1 MKKISIPLQFILIL
15 FLTFSL
21 KFNAQNEDS
30 LKNYWLN
37 PVEISAKRINL
48 GEISNKISKD
58 NLENI
63 FSKNG
68 FALIRKGVFFAQ
80 DIYAD
85 GLKKGDINVVI
96 DGERYH
102 SACPNRMDSPLT
114 RINPLELESVD
125 LSKNTFNVQAGLGG
139 LVSFNRSSPSSSP
152 LFKAE
157 LSALAGSQSGID
169 FAASGDYSNHR
180 ISLRYAQ
187 GSPFV
192 DGEDNTFKDSYN
204 YKDNYD
210 FKLAEGSLRGRYGK
224 LLYGASFSY
233 TDNVSF
239 PYLLMDERVN
249 RVYSAHLRYEK
260 HKIYFNYTDHMMDN
274 NLRISPTLMR
284 TEVTNLTIG
293 AIGDFYE
300 VVYRNWN
307 SNNFFKNPKLY
318 IANDLMPD
326 VNTYLVNLFKSFS
339 IDQFQLHSKLGIS
352 YKSVGETSRKSF
364 YEQIYNDVKLNR
376 LFPIFSF
383 GVSYLTTLSDEVGA
397 GIMTEVNSE
406 SPETETL
413 FIAVKKPGTK
423 PAWSGNPSLNQPVKA
438 SLRGSL
444 NINHVSLEIFGSQ
457 VWNYNN
463 LIKKSVLEKNYL
475 TFDNVNAYMFG
486 TNIFFEHENLEINAS
501 YIWAK
506 NTSNESPLSEIPPLS
521 VTTKLISP
529 KYYNFMIYAKH
540 TYNDAQLRIDE
551 LLNESSTPA
560 WNRIDLGI
568 NYSWTSLSI
577 SLDVENILDQE
588 FYQHLSYLRDP
599 FSSMNRVYEPGR
611 VFRVTFKTNQFF

>member
-1 MKKISIPLQFILIL
+1 MKKWFIPLSIIL
-15 FLTFSL
+15 FIFLAFSS
-21 KFNAQNEDS
+21 NSIAQNEDS
-30 LKNYWLN
+30 LKNFWLN
-37 PVEISAKRINL
+37 PVEIRAKRINL
-48 GEISNKISKD
+48 GEITNKISKD

-68 FALIRKGVFFAQ
+68 FTLIRKGVFFAQ

-125 LSKNTFNVQAGLGG
+125 LSKNAFNVQSGLGG
-139 LVSFNRSSPSSSP
+139 LVTFNRSTPNFSPS
-152 LFKAE
+152 LRAE
-157 LSALAGSQSGID
+157 LSALAGAQSGID
-169 FAASGDYSNHR
+169 FAASGDYAAHR
-180 ISLRYAQ
+180 ISLRFAQ
-187 GSPFV
+187 GSPFI
-192 DGEDNTFKDSYN
+192 DGADNSFKDSYN

-210 FKLAEGSLRGRYGK
+210 FMLAEGSIRGNYRDFS
-224 LLYGASFSY
+224 YGASFSY

-239 PYLLMDERVN
+239 PYLLMDERIN
-249 RVYSAHLRYEK
+249 RVYSAHLRYNN
-260 HKIYFNYTDHMMDN
+260 HKVYFNFTDHMMDN
-274 NLRISPTLMR
+274 DLRISPTLMR
-284 TEVTNLTIG
+284 TNVTNLTIG

-326 VNTYLVNLFKSFS
+326 VNTYLVNLFKSF
-339 IDQFQLHSKLGIS
+339 DLEKFQVHTKLGIS
-352 YKSVGETSRKSF
+352 YKNVGEKKRKSF
-364 YEQIYNDVKLNR
+364 YEQIYNNVELNR
-376 LFPIFSF
+376 VFPIFSF
-383 GVSYLTTLSDEVGA
+383 GVSYLTTLSDKIGA
-397 GIMTEVNSE
+397 GIMAEVNSE

-413 FIAVKKPGTK
+413 FIAVTKPGTK
-423 PAWSGNPSLNQPVKA
+423 PAWSGNPNLEQPIKT

-444 NINHVSLEIFGSQ
+444 NFNNISIEIFGSQ

-463 LIKKSVLEKNYL
+463 LIKKSVLDKKYL
-475 TFDNVNAYMFG
+475 TFDNVNAYMIG
-486 TNIFFEHENLEINAS
+486 TNIFFDHKNLEVNAS

-521 VTTKLISP
+521 VTTKIISP
-529 KYYNFMIYAKH
+529 MYHNFIIYAKH

-560 WNRIDLGI
+560 WNRIDLGF
-568 NYSWTSLSI
+568 NYSWSSFNI
-577 SLDVENILDQE
+577 SVDIDNILNQE

-611 VFRVTFKTNQFF
+611 VFRFTFKTNQIF